1 MTGNIEALAPI
12 VIPAKAGIQ
21 VRWFGISQPILAR
34 RALSAPQDEA
44 ALGANS
50 QPHPEGSEGSSRRMG
65 GRTKANSEP
74 FLPSGG
80 RFRIRARQAAERHD
94 RRLSFALY
102 AAPLC
107 RESDSEA
114 WAEIDSRLARVDPGL
129 VARRKERVSGAEGMW
144 AEDGDP
150 LSVLDTNEGFA
161 SRLIGAP
168 DTILARIREFQAI
181 GVDMLHLD
189 LSDELFNRA
198 VLPSLQAL

>member
-1 MTGNIEALAPI
+1 MRQRE
-12 VIPAKAGIQ
+12 
-21 VRWFGISQPILAR
+21 
-34 RALSAPQDEA
+34 APQ
-44 ALGANS
+44 
-50 QPHPEGSEGSSRRMG
+50 G
-65 GRTKANSEP
+65 GRKLRYFHT
-74 FLPSGG
+74 
-80 RFRIRARQAAERHD
+80 D
-94 RRLSFALY
+94 W
-102 AAPLC
+102 
-107 RESDSEA
+107 EA